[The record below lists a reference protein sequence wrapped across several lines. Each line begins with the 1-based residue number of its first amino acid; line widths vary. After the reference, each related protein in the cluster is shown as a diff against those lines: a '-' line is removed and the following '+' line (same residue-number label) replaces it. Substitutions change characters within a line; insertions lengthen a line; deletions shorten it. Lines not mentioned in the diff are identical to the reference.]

1 MPKKEMTYRSMG
13 TCGMKVSTY
22 SIGGWTTFG
31 ESIKDLS
38 LTKKILSTAIEGG
51 MNYIDLADI
60 YACGECELAA
70 AKVLK
75 DFPRHEL
82 VIASKTFWP
91 MSEDINDR
99 GLSRKHIMESVEKS
113 LRRMETDYFDIYYCH
128 RFDPETPMEE
138 TIRAMDD
145 LIHQGKVLYWG
156 TSEWRG
162 WQISEAVR
170 FCERHGLYKPQVE
183 QPEYSLLYRGQVE
196 RDVAPVAQ
204 ALGIGVVVW
213 SPLGSGVLTGK
224 YDEGIPKDSRVAR
237 MGADQ
242 LPGNPFTE
250 ENIARVKKM
259 KKIADELGC
268 TRAQLALA
276 WAAAQPGIT
285 SVITGATKVEQV
297 KDNLGALEIEITEQ
311 VKTALD
317 GIFPVVLPQ

>member
-1 MPKKEMTYRSMG
+1 MPKKEMTYRSLG
-13 TCGMKVSTY
+13 TCGMKVSTF

-31 ESIKDLS
+31 DSVKDLS
-38 LTKKILSTAIEGG
+38 LTSKILHTAIENG

-60 YACGECELAA
+60 YAIGECELSVG
-70 AKVLK
+70 KVLK

-91 MSEDINDR
+91 MSEDVNDR
-99 GLSRKHIMESVEKS
+99 GLSRKHIMEAVEKS
-113 LRRMETDYFDIYYCH
+113 LKRVGTDYFDIYYCH
-128 RFDPETPMEE
+128 RFDPQTPMEE

-145 LIHQGKVLYWG
+145 LIHQGKALYWG

-170 FCERHGLYKPQVE
+170 FCERNNLYRPQVE
-183 QPEYSLLYRGQVE
+183 QPEYSLLYRGPVE

-204 ALGIGVVVW
+204 AIGVGIVVW

-242 LPGNPFTE
+242 LPGNPFTK
-250 ENIARVKKM
+250 ENVERVKKM
-259 KKIADELGC
+259 KKIADGLGC

-276 WAAAQPGIT
+276 WAATQPGIT

-297 KDNLGALEIEITEQ
+297 KDNLGALDIEITEEIRS
-311 VKTALD
+311 ALND
-317 GIFPVVLPQ
+317 IFPVTMP

>member
-1 MPKKEMTYRSMG
+1 MPKKEMTYRSLG
-13 TCGMKVSTY
+13 TCGMKVSTF

-31 ESIKDLS
+31 DSVKDLS
-38 LTKKILSTAIEGG
+38 LTSKILHTAIENG

-60 YACGECELAA
+60 YAIGECELAVG
-70 AKVLK
+70 KVLK
-75 DFPRHEL
+75 DLPRHEL

-91 MSEDINDR
+91 MSEDVNDR
-99 GLSRKHIMESVEKS
+99 GLSRKHIMEAVEKS
-113 LRRMETDYFDIYYCH
+113 LKRVGTDYFDIYYCH
-128 RFDPETPMEE
+128 RFDPQTPMEE

-145 LIHQGKVLYWG
+145 LIHQGKALYWG

-170 FCERHGLYKPQVE
+170 FCERNNLYRLQVE
-183 QPEYSLLYRGQVE
+183 QPEYSLLYRGPVE

-204 ALGIGVVVW
+204 AMGVGIVVW
-213 SPLGSGVLTGK
+213 SPLGSGVLSGK

-242 LPGNPFTE
+242 LPGNPFTK
-250 ENIARVKKM
+250 ENVERVKKM

-276 WAAAQPGIT
+276 WTATQPCIT

-297 KDNLGALEIEITEQ
+297 KDNLGALDIEITEEIRS
-311 VKTALD
+311 ALND
-317 GIFPVVLPQ
+317 IFPVTMP

>member
-1 MPKKEMTYRSMG
+1 MPKKEMTYRSLG
-13 TCGMKVSTY
+13 TCGMKVSTF

-31 ESIKDLS
+31 DSVKDLS
-38 LTKKILSTAIEGG
+38 LTSKILHTAIENG

-60 YACGECELAA
+60 YAIGECELVVGKA
-70 AKVLK
+70 LK

-91 MSEDINDR
+91 MSEDVNDR

-113 LRRMETDYFDIYYCH
+113 LKRVGTDYFDIYYCH
-128 RFDPETPMEE
+128 RFDPETPLEE

-170 FCERHGLYKPQVE
+170 FCERNNLYRPQVE
-183 QPEYSLLYRGQVE
+183 QPEYSLLYRGAVE

-204 ALGIGVVVW
+204 AMGVGIVVW

-224 YDEGIPKDSRVAR
+224 YDEGIPKDSRVAK
-237 MGADQ
+237 MGADK
-242 LPGNPFTE
+242 LPGNPFTK
-250 ENIARVKKM
+250 ENVERVKKM

-276 WAAAQPGIT
+276 WAATQSGIT
-285 SVITGATKVEQV
+285 SVITGSTKVEQV
-297 KDNLGALEIEITEQ
+297 KDNLGALDIEITEEIQ
-311 VKTALD
+311 SALNE
-317 GIFPVVLPQ
+317 IFPISMP